1 MIASFP
7 RLFSPLPGLVILGGS
22 LLHAA
27 PMTWQPAQGVTDPSV
42 VNSRGVLIEAVNASP
57 AAGVVTV
64 NGVNFSPSNA
74 LLANNAVNGA
84 LNGVQTLDPGLD
96 ELLTTMDYGDGQ
108 AASFPIGAGRLVSGQ
123 GYIVQVFFTDLRDCC
138 SARVMT
144 FGDGAGNT
152 VDVDAS
158 GGEGHFGQVATGT
171 FTADETTQS
180 LTLAVN
186 GFGNAHIN
194 AYQVRTAF
202 QLPVIESFIATPP
215 QIASGETC
223 VLAWKVN
230 NADSVEIDMGIGTV
244 GASAG
249 EATVSPAVTTTY
261 TLSASNEGGSVS
273 ALVTVG
279 VDVPVKEPVISEF
292 LAANDTNLDAADG
305 NFPDWIEIYNPN
317 VFAVDLSGHFL
328 TDDPVEPEKWR
339 FPEGTALGG
348 GGYLVVFAS
357 GTSRGPPQLHV
368 GFKLASSGGYL
379 ALIAPDSS
387 SVLSEFTA
395 YPPQRTDISYGVS
408 PGGGEGYFQVPTPGG
423 QNATALAG
431 FVADTAF
438 DVDRGFFEEHFTV
451 VITTPTP
458 GVTVVHT
465 LDGSEPSMEN
475 GFVTPPA
482 TADSPGV
489 ARVSVEH
496 STVLRAAAFKD
507 GLMPTNTDT
516 QTYLFAAGIIRQPEM
531 DPEVVDSPAYSAEMI
546 PALKSIRSL
555 SIVTD
560 PDNLFDSSTGILA
573 NTRGRGIDWE
583 RPVSVEFIDPD
594 NPAASFQ
601 VDAGLRVHGNGSRGN
616 PKNSLRLLF
625 RGAYG
630 AKKLDYPLF
639 GTDWVAQRFNTV
651 VLRAQNA
658 NSWTTSRA
666 EDRRVT
672 TFLQDTF
679 AKDSQGAMGHPTSG
693 STFVHLFLNGTY
705 WGLYNPT
712 ERPDGGFG
720 EEHFGGDDADYD
732 ALNRRFS
739 VEAISGTKV
748 FWNDMITHSATLLD
762 SPEEYARLGE
772 FIDIDNLIDYM
783 LLHQYMQTRDG
794 PDDFGHNNMRLVRR
808 NNPPGPFRLYAWD
821 MEYSMIDATGTR
833 DYSYPFPIY
842 SSSRSGNRDITDSIA
857 SVYIR
862 LKDSNPEF
870 PLRYADRAYMH
881 LFNGGA
887 LTAQNAA
894 ARWSNR
900 AGEITSAVVCE
911 SARWGDQRRVTP
923 YTRDIEWMA
932 ERERLLTSF
941 FPARPAHVISQLRS
955 HGLYPGI
962 DPPTFSRHGGVVPV
976 GFDLGISSERG
987 TIHYTLDGSDPR
999 EAWSGNVAADAGSL
1013 AGDSIIETL
1022 VELGSGGWRYLD
1034 TGAAQSSSSIVEGEP
1049 GFGSS
1054 DWKHPDFD
1062 DSAWK
1067 PGTTPLGYGNVGSP
1081 AVTSPPVGFGG
1092 NTSSRHPTTYFRRAF
1107 QVINAADFT
1116 DLAIRVR
1123 RDDGAILYL
1132 NGHEIARTN
1141 MAAGTIAYESL
1152 AATGAGADE
1161 VTIYD
1166 FDHDLLPAQ
1175 LIEGTNVLAVELHQS
1190 SPASSD
1196 LVIDVE
1202 LKGTRSHNANSGVI
1216 LAGSGRVLARVI
1228 EDGEWSALAAA
1239 NFIVGAPA
1247 SAENLVLSELHYHPL
1262 PGREGEE
1269 FIELMNVSAVPIDLI
1284 GVSFTEG
1291 VDFTFRE
1298 SIVLAPG
1305 ERILVVND
1313 RAFFPPALSP
1323 HIAGEFENA
1332 TSLSN
1337 GGERIALADFS
1348 GAIIFDFIYRDDF
1361 PWPISPDGDGP
1372 SLTRIA
1378 PGSRSTDPSVSSSWR
1393 PSVAVG
1399 GSPGAGDALTF
1410 TGEAEVDSDHD
1421 GLNAL
1426 LEHAMGTSD
1435 AAPDR
1440 MGDLLSVSLG
1450 EGNLLEI
1457 SLQRNL
1463 AAEDMQFTIQASA
1476 DLEAWDA
1483 LNAELQLTRSD
1494 YLGGGVALEIYR
1506 VASPG
1511 TRRFVRV
1518 VFARRQ

>member
-1 MIASFP
+1 MPACLLRLSVSLPVVLLLTCTLLDASP
-7 RLFSPLPGLVILGGS
+7 I
-22 LLHAA
+22 
-27 PMTWQPAQGVTDPSV
+27 TWQPAQGVMNPAV

-57 AAGVVTV
+57 AAGAVTV
-64 NGVNFSPSNA
+64 NGVTFLSSNT
-74 LLANNAVNGA
+74 LLPNNAINNA
-84 LNGVQTLDPGLD
+84 LNGAQTLDSGLD
-96 ELLTTMDYGDGQ
+96 ELLTTMDYGGGP
-108 AASFPIGAGRLVSGQ
+108 AATFPIGAGRLVRGQ

-138 SARVMT
+138 SGRVMT
-144 FGDGAGNT
+144 FGDEAGNT
-152 VDVDAS
+152 VNVDSS
-158 GGEGHFGQVATGT
+158 GGEGQFGQVATGT
-171 FTADETTQS
+171 FTADATTQS

-186 GFGNAHIN
+186 GFGNVHIN
-194 AYQVRTAF
+194 GYQVRTAF
-202 QLPVIESFIATPP
+202 PLPVIESFTATPP
-215 QIASGETC
+215 QIASGETSK
-223 VLAWKVN
+223 LAWKVS

-244 GASAG
+244 GVSAG
-249 EATVSPAVTTTY
+249 EVAVSPAVTVTY
-261 TLSASNEGGSVS
+261 KLIASNEGGPVS

-279 VDVPVKEPVISEF
+279 VDVPVLEPVISEF
-292 LAANDTNLDAADG
+292 LAGNDANLADSDG
-305 NFPDWIEIYNPN
+305 NFPDWIEIHNPN
-317 VFAVDLSGHFL
+317 AFAVDLSGHFL
-328 TDDPVEPEKWR
+328 TDDSIEPEKWR

-357 GTSRGPPQLHV
+357 GTSRGPPQLHT
-368 GFKLASSGGYL
+368 GFRLASSGGYL
-379 ALIAPDSS
+379 ALVAADGS

-395 YPPQRTDISYGVS
+395 YPLQRTDISYGVS
-408 PGGGEGYFQVPTPGG
+408 PGGGAGYFQVPTPGG
-423 QNATALAG
+423 QNAAALAG

-438 DVDRGFFEEHFTV
+438 DVDRGFFEEPFTV
-451 VITTPTP
+451 AIATSTP
-458 GVTVVHT
+458 GATVVHT
-465 LDGSEPSMEN
+465 LDGSEPSMGN
-475 GFVTPPA
+475 GFMTPPA
-482 TADSPGV
+482 TDDSPGV
-489 ARVSVEH
+489 ARVIIER
-496 STVLRAAAFKD
+496 STVLRAAAFKE
-507 GLMPTNTDT
+507 GLIPTDIDT
-516 QTYLFAAGIIRQPEM
+516 QTYLFAADIIRQPEM

-560 PDNLFDSSTGILA
+560 EDNLFDSSTGILA
-573 NTRGRGIDWE
+573 NTHGRGIAWE

-625 RGAYG
+625 RGTYG

-639 GTDWVAQRFNTV
+639 GTDWVVQRFNTV

-720 EEHFGGDDADYD
+720 EEHFGGEDADYD

-748 FWNDMITHSATLLD
+748 FWDDMITHSATLLD

-887 LTAQNAA
+887 LTAQSAA

-962 DPPTFSRHGGVVPV
+962 DPPTFSRHGGVVPA
-976 GFDLGISSERG
+976 GFDLGISSARG

-999 EAWSGNVAADAGSL
+999 EAWSGNVVAGAGSL
-1013 AGDSIIETL
+1013 AGGTVIETL
-1022 VELGSGGWRYLD
+1022 VALGSGGWGYLD
-1034 TGAAQSSSSIVEGEP
+1034 TGIAQSSSSIVAGDP
-1049 GFGSS
+1049 GYDSS

-1062 DSAWK
+1062 DGTWK
-1067 PGTTPLGYGNVGSP
+1067 PGTTPLGYGNVGTP
-1081 AVTSPPVGFGG
+1081 VVTSPPVGFGG
-1092 NTSSRHPTTYFRRAF
+1092 NSSSRHPTTYFRRTF
-1107 QVINAADFT
+1107 QVSNAADFT
-1116 DLAIRVR
+1116 GITIRVR

-1132 NGHEIARTN
+1132 NGHEVARTN
-1141 MAAGTIAYESL
+1141 MAAGTITYESL
-1152 AATGAGADE
+1152 AATGADE
-1161 VTIYD
+1161 VTLFD
-1166 FDHDLLPAQ
+1166 FDHALLPAQ
-1175 LIEGTNVLAVELHQS
+1175 FNEGANVLAVELHQS
-1190 SPASSD
+1190 SPVSSD
-1196 LVIDVE
+1196 LVIDAE
-1202 LKGTRSHNANSGVI
+1202 LKGTRAHNANSGVI
-1216 LAGSGRVLARVI
+1216 LEGSGRVLARVL

-1239 NFIVGAPA
+1239 NFIVGTPA

-1269 FIELMNVSAVPIDLI
+1269 FIELMNISAVSIDLI
-1284 GVSFTEG
+1284 GVSFAEG

-1323 HIAGEFENA
+1323 HIAGEFENS
-1332 TSLSN
+1332 TNLSN
-1337 GGERIALADFS
+1337 GGERIALTDFS

-1361 PWPISPDGDGP
+1361 PWPMSPDGDGP

-1378 PGSRSTDPSVSSSWR
+1378 PGSRSTDPSVSTSWR

-1399 GSPGAGDALTF
+1399 GSPGVGDALTF
-1410 TGEAEVDSDHD
+1410 TGETEADNDHD

-1435 AAPDR
+1435 AAADR
-1440 MGDLLSVSLG
+1440 MEDLLSVSLE
-1450 EGNLLEI
+1450 EGNFLEI
-1457 SLQRNL
+1457 SLQRNP
-1463 AAEDMQFTIQASA
+1463 AAEDMQFIIQASA
-1476 DLEAWDA
+1476 DLVVWDD
-1483 LNAELQLTRSD
+1483 LDAELQLTRSD
-1494 YLGGGVALEIYR
+1494 YRGGGAVLEGYR

-1511 TRRFVRV
+1511 ARRFVRV